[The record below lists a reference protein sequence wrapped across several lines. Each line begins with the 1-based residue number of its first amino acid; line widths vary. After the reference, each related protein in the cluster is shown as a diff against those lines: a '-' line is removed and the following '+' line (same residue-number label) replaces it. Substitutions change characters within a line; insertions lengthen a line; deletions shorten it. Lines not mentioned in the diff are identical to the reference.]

1 MLSPA
6 IGQQNNSW
14 GLKPMS
20 DKASFLKIV
29 AEDSTQT
36 MVELKSIVPD
46 LVYDLRYANK
56 NNFTGLRLYPKNTDE
71 TYLRLKP
78 SSALAKVADELRK
91 KGLGIKVWDA
101 YRPYSVTVQFWK
113 LIHDDRYVAN
123 PAKGSG
129 HNRGISIDLS
139 LVDLL
144 TGKDIDMP
152 TDFDNFS
159 DTAHHGATNCDDVK
173 IKNRELL
180 RTTMEKFG
188 FARFETEWWHYSWP
202 DAEKYS
208 ILDFSFKQLRSIQR

>member
-1 MLSPA
+1 
-6 IGQQNNSW
+6 
-14 GLKPMS
+14 MS